1 MAQLLDFNVHRPN
14 VLPIKLESEEKQ
26 IVISVVPPTLDLK
39 EELSASRE
47 NLLRLL
53 DREDEEM
60 VEALYD
66 LAARLMSCNRN
77 FKKFTAED
85 LRTTYLLDVEDLAVF
100 YLQYASYLEEIEH
113 AKN

>member
-1 MAQLLDFNVHRPN
+1 MVQLLDFNVHRPN
-14 VLPIKLESEEKQ
+14 VLPIRLADDKQ
-26 IVISVVPPTLDLK
+26 TIINVVPPTLDLQ
-39 EELSASRE
+39 EELDAHSKQ
-47 NLLRLL
+47 LLRLL

-66 LAARLMSCNRN
+66 LASRLMSCNRN

-85 LRTTYLLDVEDLAVF
+85 LRTTYRLDVEDLALF
-100 YLQYASYLEEIEH
+100 YLQYSTYLEEIEH